1 MKYCQYCGGEIH
13 DEAVICIH
21 CGRAIENKPARAK
34 NGSDT
39 LLTVAKVFMII
50 ACVAGPAVGLLY
62 GSIFLIAAIGETAM
76 LVPAILTIVFC
87 CVPLAWTL
95 PMTLT
100 VSRKIKAREPIGTA
114 LKVCALLFVSLI
126 SGILLLCHND
136 EY

>member
-1 MKYCQYCGGEIH
+1 MKYCQYCGEEIH
-13 DEAVICIH
+13 EEAVICIH

-34 NGSDT
+34 NDSDT

-50 ACVAGPAVGLLY
+50 SCIAGPALGLLY
-62 GSIFLIAAIGETAM
+62 GTIFMIAAIGEAAM
-76 LVPAILTIVFC
+76 LIPAILVLVFC
-87 CVPLAWTL
+87 CVPLAWAL

-100 VSRKIKAREPIGTA
+100 VSRKIKEREPIGTA
-114 LKVCALLFVSLI
+114 LKICTLLFVNTI